1 MKKVLF
7 RKIKPINHTY
17 YRPFFKTGYDLML
30 VYIMMLIRINHISL
44 SYEQSVVYFDK

>member
-7 RKIKPINHTY
+7 RETKPINHTY